1 MADNMEFEKKADLE
15 DVVGSEEAEGIAM
28 ELLHDLKEHNQ
39 RMDEHNKRLVSAL
52 KISAIS
58 FGATVILVV
67 GMFFF
72 GILLFLNQYEFENY
86 SQDGGGY
93 NNINTGEQGDLYN
106 GTEISEEEKEERQSE
121 RNDSQEAVK

>member
-1 MADNMEFEKKADLE
+1 MEENEILDIEPEKE
-15 DVVGSEEAEGIAM
+15 DIEPEGIAM
-28 ELLHDLKEHNQ
+28 ELLHDLKEHNE
-39 RMDEHNKRLVSAL
+39 RMDEHNKRLISAL

-58 FGATVILVV
+58 FGATVIIVV

-72 GILLFLNQYEFENY
+72 GILFFLNQYEFENY

-106 GTEISEEEKEERQSE
+106 GAEVSEDEKEERQSKG
-121 RNDSQEAVK
+121 NDTQEAVQ

>member
-1 MADNMEFEKKADLE
+1 MEENEILDIEPEKE
-15 DVVGSEEAEGIAM
+15 DIDPEGIAM
-28 ELLHDLKEHNQ
+28 DLLHDLKEHNE
-39 RMDEHNKRLVSAL
+39 RMDEHNKRLISAL

-72 GILLFLNQYEFENY
+72 GILFFLNQYEFENY

-106 GTEISEEEKEERQSE
+106 GAEISEDEKEKRQSE